1 MKKISKRLALT
12 TQTIRVLQSD
22 DLSQAQGG
30 SNTLSGGTSVIRPG
44 TIATT
49 VQSGNTI
56 SGGTS
61 VISVGGGG
69 GH

>member
-1 MKKISKRLALT
+1 MKKITKRLALT

-22 DLSQAQGG
+22 DLSQVQGG
-30 SNTLSGGTSVIRPG
+30 TNTISSGTSVIRPG

-49 VQSGNTI
+49 VQSNTI

-61 VISVGGGG
+61 VISAGGGG